1 MREILF
7 RAWDGFSGCYYKGGI
22 RAATFA
28 GKYTF
33 DVRERFVLEQFT
45 GILDKKGN
53 KIFEGDIVEVANTLS
68 PAQRVMVDHVF
79 GKGTAGKT
87 YLGYVKYDENEGT
100 FFLVSYGE
108 RPNRFGGYTAP
119 VGTFEVVGNIHDNP
133 ELLEEESHEAT

>member
-7 RAWDGFSGCYYKGGI
+7 RAWDRFSGCYYKGGI

-45 GILDKKGN
+45 GILDKNGKQ
-53 KIFEGDIVEVANTLS
+53 IFEGDIV
-68 PAQRVMVDHVF
+68 VF
-79 GKGTAGKT
+79 KSKHIEYIERIEPQKVEWHPEIASFVISDKKGRWT
-87 YLGYVKYDENEGT
+87 YLCDALHLT
-100 FFLVSYGE
+100 
-108 RPNRFGGYTAP
+108 
-119 VGTFEVVGNIHDNP
+119 VVGNIHDNP